1 MSTLPPAAILTS
13 VEGATTPPGF
23 PRDVLAP
30 FFRARLPELVGGAE
44 GDPAVAAALDEVARM
59 VPGQPVLTTLL
70 HWVDQ
75 GAATAPLQ
83 SLQDRVWQD
92 LFARHPP
99 DTAIYADVPA
109 CLRLWARMGLRLYA
123 FSTVPA
129 EVARLVLGRAP
140 AGDLA
145 GLFAGFFDPRV
156 GGRRDPD
163 SYIRLAIG
171 MNVPTVEVLFLSAV
185 EAELDAA
192 AVAGMRTCQVLR
204 PLAGL
209 VASERHPVAADF
221 PAVARALGLPI
232 PR

>member
-1 MSTLPPAAILTS
+1 
-13 VEGATTPPGF
+13 
-23 PRDVLAP
+23 
-30 FFRARLPELVGGAE
+30 
-44 GDPAVAAALDEVARM
+44 M

-129 EVARLVLGRAP
+129 EVARLKGQGLDINPENLVIAENAVLILPLHRELDESRESANSVARLGTTKRGIGPAYEDKVGRRALRLVDLKDP
-140 AGDLA
+140 ASLPAKIERLLA
-145 GLFAGFFDPRV
+145 HHNALRRGMGAEEICEKTLLAAIIEITPAILPFAG
-156 GGRRDPD
+156 
-163 SYIRLAIG
+163 
-171 MNVPTVEVLFLSAV
+171 SAWW
-185 EAELDAA
+185 
-192 AVAGMRTCQVLR
+192 R
-204 PLAGL
+204 
-209 VASERHPVAADF
+209 ADHQS
-221 PAVARALGLPI
+221 VVHSQTLPI
-232 PR
+232 MS